1 MYFLQFL
8 SVLGLTFI
16 QLSSTYGLKVVVET
30 FSTLFGLLSASLWSH
45 LFAKI
50 IFSLNIDF
58 RGKH

>member
-1 MYFLQFL
+1 MGTGIAQ
-8 SVLGLTFI
+8 VAA
-16 QLSSTYGLKVVVET
+16 TYGLKVVVET